1 MQLVYSPTTDYQFY
15 VPSRL
20 TLTQHEV
27 KETVTPSK
35 GDSVIIFNDER
46 HIQQATMAL
55 PEDCKLEFVK
65 ETVAC
70 GGSIYNIV

>member
-1 MQLVYSPTTDYQFY
+1 MKLVYSPRPGYQYY
-15 VPSRL
+15 VPSRW